1 MFGTWQPTRSDR
13 SRTDNSPSPRHC
25 RTHNRFASARAL
37 ATAADR
43 CCVASRSLNSS
54 IGTLYY
60 SLRNYAST
68 PATGRWVVR
77 PTVRRL
83 LDRPDES
90 PGIGYDGGMDE
101 KGDARDPRRAGSP
114 ADLQG
119 LASMLGVPEQRGDA
133 RDVRGPLGLD
143 GRDSRDVREQGGRDK
158 VVRDGPAAKSEILEF
173 AGQARLAGPSTTLQD
188 ARLKLDETGLT
199 LEVGGARPIRAGY
212 RDLSLIAI
220 QQSTVLLVLGDG
232 PEAMRWL
239 LEKFGDKLG
248 PIVREL
254 RERRLKQRLS
264 DGLVKLPDRPAE
276 LLEFEWK
283 PTTSSL
289 GPGPDGPAAPTA
301 GIGQFVIHPW
311 GFVVCPVDERATWIH
326 YRRASIAKVTLP
338 SPGDVVVDG
347 VPGTL
352 TLRGLGQAATRLR
365 NTLEKLRDGA
375 FDDAA
380 AFVEQLLPD
389 APFGLRQ
396 KAGELLVDG
405 RPTRPQE
412 FGDTGWPL
420 VETAVLGEPT
430 FAESYESLCTTAGP
444 AAARW
449 VAMSPEDPGGDEPKI
464 WFLVA
469 LPGNLVALE
478 LVTAGAH
485 ATYLFRVMP
494 RAQYNG
500 EPPEKLGVAAEQA
513 VRDISE
519 ALVDMRFLRE
529 PMALP
534 ADQLALPKYLR
545 YRLALAVLP
554 SVAWAR
560 ARFVARIV
568 HRDPASWSSAVADLI
583 RWHGSVR
590 DEAAEWPGRAA
601 QEKQVSAAGGDGGED
616 GEDGGGSA
624 GEPDATPDAGSVAGS
639 VAGAASESAAS
650 GGAASGT
657 ATTNSKPSGTL
668 G

>member
-1 MFGTWQPTRSDR
+1 
-13 SRTDNSPSPRHC
+13 
-25 RTHNRFASARAL
+25 
-37 ATAADR
+37 
-43 CCVASRSLNSS
+43 
-54 IGTLYY
+54 
-60 SLRNYAST
+60 
-68 PATGRWVVR
+68 
-77 PTVRRL
+77 
-83 LDRPDES
+83 
-90 PGIGYDGGMDE
+90 
-101 KGDARDPRRAGSP
+101 
-114 ADLQG
+114 
-119 LASMLGVPEQRGDA
+119 
-133 RDVRGPLGLD
+133 
-143 GRDSRDVREQGGRDK
+143 
-158 VVRDGPAAKSEILEF
+158 
-173 AGQARLAGPSTTLQD
+173 
-188 ARLKLDETGLT
+188 
-199 LEVGGARPIRAGY
+199 
-212 RDLSLIAI
+212 
-220 QQSTVLLVLGDG
+220 
-232 PEAMRWL
+232 MRWL
-239 LEKFGDKLG
+239 LEKVGDKLG

-264 DGLVKLPDRPAE
+264 DGLVKVPDRPAE
-276 LLEFEWK
+276 LLEFDWK
-283 PTTSSL
+283 PTTSAL
-289 GPGPDGPAAPTA
+289 GPGPDGPVAPT
-301 GIGQFVIHPW
+301 GGVGQFVIHPW

-326 YRRASIAKVTLP
+326 YRRASIAKVSLP
-338 SPGDVVVDG
+338 SPGDVVVEG
-347 VPGTL
+347 MPGTL

-365 NTLEKLRDGA
+365 DTLEKLRDGA
-375 FDDAA
+375 FEDAA
-380 AFVEQLLPD
+380 GFVEQLLPD

-412 FGDTGWPL
+412 FSDAGWPL

-430 FAESYESLCTTAGP
+430 FAESYESLCKTAGS
-444 AAARW
+444 AAPRW
-449 VAMSPEDPGGDEPKI
+449 VAMSPEDPGGDAPKI

-500 EPPEKLGVAAEQA
+500 EPPEKLGIAAEQA

-534 ADQLALPKYLR
+534 ADQLAVPKYLR

-568 HRDPASWSSAVADLI
+568 HRDPASWSAAVADLI
-583 RWHGSVR
+583 RWHSSAR

-616 GEDGGGSA
+616 GDGSV
-624 GEPDATPDAGSVAGS
+624 GEPDAAPDAGDDFVGGAG
-639 VAGAASESAAS
+639 SESAAS
-650 GGAASGT
+650 GSVASGS
-657 ATTNSKPSGTL
+657 ATTNSKPSGTP

>member
-1 MFGTWQPTRSDR
+1 ML
-13 SRTDNSPSPRHC
+13 
-25 RTHNRFASARAL
+25 AL
-37 ATAADR
+37 
-43 CCVASRSLNSS
+43 
-54 IGTLYY
+54 
-60 SLRNYAST
+60 
-68 PATGRWVVR
+68 
-77 PTVRRL
+77 
-83 LDRPDES
+83 
-90 PGIGYDGGMDE
+90 
-101 KGDARDPRRAGSP
+101 
-114 ADLQG
+114 
-119 LASMLGVPEQRGDA
+119 PEQRGDA
-133 RDVRGPLGLD
+133 RDVRGPTGLD
-143 GRDSRDVREQGGRDK
+143 GRDSRDVREQSGRDK
-158 VVRDGPAAKSEILEF
+158 VVRDGPASKSEIVEF
-173 AGQARLAGPSTTLQD
+173 AGQARPAGPNTTPQ
-188 ARLKLDETGLT
+188 AATLKLDETGLT
-199 LEVGGARPIRAGY
+199 LEVGGGRPIRTGY

-232 PEAMRWL
+232 PDAMRWL

-254 RERRLKQRLS
+254 RERRLKQRLT
-264 DGLVKLPDRPAE
+264 DGLVKVPDRPAE
-276 LLEFEWK
+276 LVEFDWK
-283 PTTSSL
+283 PTTAPL
-289 GPGPDGPAAPTA
+289 GPGPDGPAVSTA
-301 GIGQFVIHPW
+301 GVGQFVIHPW
-311 GFVVCPVDERATWIH
+311 GFVISPVDERSTWIH
-326 YRRASIAKVTLP
+326 YRRASIASVTLP
-338 SPGDVVVDG
+338 SPGDVVVEG
-347 VPGTL
+347 APGTL
-352 TLRGLGQAATRLR
+352 TLRGLGQAATRLHD
-365 NTLEKLRDGA
+365 TLEKLRDGA

-412 FGDTGWPL
+412 FSDSGWPL

-430 FAESYESLCTTAGP
+430 FADSYESLCETAGP
-444 AAARW
+444 AAPRW

-478 LVTAGAH
+478 LVSAGAH

-500 EPPEKLGVAAEQA
+500 EPPEKLGIAAEQA

-529 PMALP
+529 PMAIP
-534 ADQLALPKYLR
+534 ADQLLLPKYLR

-568 HRDPASWSSAVADLI
+568 HRDAASWSAAAADLI
-583 RWHGSVR
+583 RWHGSAR

-601 QEKQVSAAGGDGGED
+601 QEKQVAAAGGDGGED
-616 GEDGGGSA
+616 GGEEGA
-624 GEPDATPDAGSVAGS
+624 PEGEPDDSS
-639 VAGAASESAAS
+639 VAGAASEAAAS
-650 GGAASGT
+650 GSAANGAVNGAA
-657 ATTNSKPSGTL
+657 ATKSKPSGTL